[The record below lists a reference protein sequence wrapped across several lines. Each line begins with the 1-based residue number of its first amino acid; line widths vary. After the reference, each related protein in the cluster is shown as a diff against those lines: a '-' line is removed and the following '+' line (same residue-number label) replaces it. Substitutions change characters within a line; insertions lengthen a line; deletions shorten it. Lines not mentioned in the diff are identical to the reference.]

1 MLGRIQSFFRVH
13 RYLKSL
19 LPFFLA
25 DTMAGC
31 REENFGFLKHQSS
44 KNVSC

>member
-1 MLGRIQSFFRVH
+1 MQGRIQSFFRVH

-19 LPFFLA
+19 LPFFQA
-25 DTMAGC
+25 ATMAGC

-44 KNVSC
+44 KNVSR